1 MALGTVRQTKE
12 PQVTPPV
19 PSSARPTTNPNDGSS
34 QKASSEV
41 HSNQG
46 PAASAAAGP
55 KPRLT
60 LVARFRE

>member
-12 PQVTPPV
+12 PQVTPPA
-19 PSSARPTTNPNDGSS
+19 PSSARPTTKPNDGSS

-46 PAASAAAGP
+46 PAASAAASP